1 MDLRDVDLSQKHNFN
16 FVYHNALC
24 LFNSWKGWSKGVFLS
39 QKGNITMVILRRAS
53 TEGAQSTVF
62 FRLISSAALF
72 FFLCD
77 YSYVNYART

>member
-1 MDLRDVDLSQKHNFN
+1 MLICHRSTILI
-16 FVYHNALC
+16 
-24 LFNSWKGWSKGVFLS
+24 LFTTVHSVFLIVGRGGT
-39 QKGNITMVILRRAS
+39 KGYFSVKKGDIAMAILRRAS
-53 TEGAQSTVF
+53 TEGAQSTVI